1 MHKQMLVSMKT
12 IAKINKL
19 LAEGWS
25 FSHTIGIKQEYA
37 ILTKYQNGGLRGDG
51 ELMATPVGRF

>member
-1 MHKQMLVSMKT
+1 MLVSMKT

-25 FSHTIGIKQEYA
+25 FSHTVGPKQEYA
-37 ILTKYQNGGLRGDG
+37 ILTKYQNGGPTG
-51 ELMATPVGRF
+51 ELMQTLERRF

>member
-25 FSHTIGIKQEYA
+25 FSHTVGPKQEYA
-37 ILTKYQNGGLRGDG
+37 ILTKYQNCR
-51 ELMATPVGRF
+51 ELMLTQERGF